1 MINWENAL
9 KNNDKILKQ
18 LAIIYLDVDVIIL
31 LNNVSF
37 ILCIVL

>member
-9 KNNDKILKQ
+9 KNNDRILKQ
-18 LAIIYLDVDVIIL
+18 LAIIYLDVDVII
-31 LNNVSF
+31 SYF